1 MRESYLLQYRS
12 RIIYVSCS
20 IIQLISKQT
29 MEMKVRKKRN
39 IRTDNL
45 QDKLL
50 SPVQLC
56 WNAGENCSDYSL
68 MTDLCIRT
76 KIAATS

>member
-1 MRESYLLQYRS
+1 
-12 RIIYVSCS
+12 
-20 IIQLISKQT
+20 

-39 IRTDNL
+39 IRIDNL
-45 QDKLL
+45 QDKVL
-50 SPVQLC
+50 SALQLC

-68 MTDLCIRT
+68 MTDKRIRT